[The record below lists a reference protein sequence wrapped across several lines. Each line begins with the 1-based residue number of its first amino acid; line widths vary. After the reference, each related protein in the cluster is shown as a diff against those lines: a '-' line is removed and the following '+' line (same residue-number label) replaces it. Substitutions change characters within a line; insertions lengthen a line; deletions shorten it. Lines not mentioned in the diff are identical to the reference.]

1 MSGMV
6 QVQAGS
12 SLRTPMSRAEYAEL
26 GEAKFHEYYDG
37 CLVVNPPTVRHALV
51 ATRLVAAL
59 MPHSEGRLVVL
70 GSGWSVGGE
79 IFIPALMVID
89 VGSLNESLVV
99 RPPHLVIEVLS
110 PSTKDLDWGKKL
122 EAYGTG
128 GAEWY
133 WIVDLD
139 EPSVSVLENRG
150 GSFVQVVRASA
161 AATLPPLGSPIDPRT
176 LAQP

>member
-1 MSGMV
+1 MV

-12 SLRTPMSRAEYAEL
+12 TLRTPMSRAEYAEL

-37 CLVVNPPTVRHALV
+37 CLVVNPPTVPHSLAV
-51 ATRLVAAL
+51 ARLIAAL
-59 MPHSEGRLVVL
+59 MPQCEGRLLVA

-79 IFIPALMVID
+79 IFIPDVMVID
-89 VGSLNESLVV
+89 VGSVNESLVV
-99 RPPHLVIEVLS
+99 RPPHLVIEILS
-110 PSTKDLDWGKKL
+110 PSTKDVDWGKKL

-133 WIVDLD
+133 WIVDLG
-139 EPSVSVLENRG
+139 EPSVFVLENRD
-150 GSFVQVVRASA
+150 GSFVQVVRVSA

>member
-1 MSGMV
+1 MV

-12 SLRTPMSRAEYAEL
+12 SLRTPMSPAEYAEL

-51 ATRLVAAL
+51 VTRLGAAL
-59 MPHSEGRLVVL
+59 IPHCEGRLVVS

-79 IFIPALMVID
+79 IFIPDVMVID

-99 RPPHLVIEVLS
+99 RPPLLAIEILS
-110 PSTKDLDWGKKL
+110 PSTKDVDWGKKL

-133 WIVDLD
+133 WIVDLG
-139 EPSVSVLENRG
+139 EPSISVLENRD
-150 GSFVQVVRASA
+150 GSFVQVARASA
-161 AATLPPLGSPIDPRT
+161 AATLPPLGAPIDPRT

>member
-1 MSGMV
+1 MS
-6 QVQAGS
+6 
-12 SLRTPMSRAEYAEL
+12 PAEYAEL

-37 CLVVNPPTVRHALV
+37 CLVVNPPTVPHSRAV
-51 ATRLVAAL
+51 ARLIAAM
-59 MPHSEGRLVVL
+59 MPHCGGRLLVS

-79 IFIPALMVID
+79 IFIPDVMVID
-89 VGSLNESLVV
+89 VGSSQDPLVV
-99 RPPHLVIEVLS
+99 RPPYLVIEILS
-110 PSTKDLDWGKKL
+110 PSTKRDDWGKKL
-122 EAYGTG
+122 EAYGQG

-139 EPSVSVLENRG
+139 EPSVSVLENRD

-161 AATLPPLGSPIDPRT
+161 AATLPPLGAPIDPGT